1 MVPHCVV
8 CCLLLCTA
16 ATRSLATEVWLA
28 CTMRAKKTNKNDDG
42 SGTSFDFTW
51 SCPVLLGC
59 AYFYI
64 CSFFVPDEDD
74 TPIVSL
80 LQQQSCS
87 LQGRNVPASA
97 ILFEDIFM
105 APASVTAQKIRKKR
119 VKRVNWV
126 YVPVHSTDIVHVADF
141 TIAAAAE
148 AAPVENNMTIVPLAE
163 AEPVDVPT
171 TWVYWRSFPFGGSL
185 GNAKDE

>member
-1 MVPHCVV
+1 
-8 CCLLLCTA
+8 
-16 ATRSLATEVWLA
+16 
-28 CTMRAKKTNKNDDG
+28 MRAKKTNNNDVEG

-51 SCPVLLGC
+51 SGPFLLFC

-80 LQQQSCS
+80 LQQQSSS
-87 LQGRNVPASA
+87 LKGRDVPASP
-97 ILFEDIFM
+97 ILFEDTSV
-105 APASVTAQKIRKKR
+105 APANVTAQKIRKKR

-126 YVPVHSTDIVHVADF
+126 YVPVHSTDVLHVANF
-141 TIAAAAE
+141 TIAAAAN

-163 AEPVDVPT
+163 AEPVEVPLGLIGD
-171 TWVYWRSFPFGGSL
+171 PFRLVEALIWDCQG
-185 GNAKDE
+185 